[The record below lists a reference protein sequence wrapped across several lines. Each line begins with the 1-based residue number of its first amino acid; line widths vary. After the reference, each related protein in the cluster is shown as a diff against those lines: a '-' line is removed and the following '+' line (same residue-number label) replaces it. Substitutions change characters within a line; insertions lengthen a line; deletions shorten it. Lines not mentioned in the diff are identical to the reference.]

1 MIRKLQQR
9 GDVSEGRITELEG
22 QMQERV
28 KSSISQQIAARIR
41 NLETMLENS
50 VKREVKKKSGSWIV
64 PFVILSVL
72 LSGVFYYVY
81 VVEIVK
87 ELCIETVQ
95 ADPEDTY
102 ALSCLFILRCY

>member
-87 ELCIETVQ
+87 ELYIETVQ